1 MTYPREQPYPG
12 ETEEHQRQRETGA
25 GPDDEVYHVGTDDD
39 GNPVKQYDMDAEEIV
54 VTPGVHVDWNEVVS
68 HMIEIAKRRLGEQIP
83 YVHVAVSQ
91 FQAQSGAQIAQF
103 IAENTPAPSVG
114 ISWKELVDGLIE
126 GVGIALF
133 PEAEFAKV
141 VFETASKFL
150 VGNLEKIME
159 ETAHPLEDARAKL
172 EAGVG
177 AFVTQVE
184 QNTVT
189 AVDEAKAQVE
199 HVIRQGMADQ
209 HNPTN
214 DPAWI
219 DEMVH
224 WMGFPE
230 RSEATVTAP
239 VLQWLTYQFT
249 ALLSQ
254 VQQEMHAEL
263 H

>member
-1 MTYPREQPYPG
+1 MTEQPYPG
-12 ETEEHQRQRETGA
+12 ETYEHQYQREMGA

-39 GNPVKQYDMDAEEIV
+39 GNPVKEYDMDAEEIV
-54 VTPGVHVDWNEVVS
+54 VTPHVQVDWNQVVS
-68 HMIEIAKRRLGEQIP
+68 HMIEVATRRVEAQIP
-83 YVHVAVSQ
+83 YVHVAVSE

-103 IAENTPAPSVG
+103 IAENTPAPPSG
-114 ISWKELVDGLIE
+114 ITWSALVDGLIE
-126 GVGIALF
+126 GVGTALF
-133 PEAEFAKV
+133 PEAEFAKI
-141 VFETASKFL
+141 VFETAGKFL
-150 VGNLEKIME
+150 ASNVEKAME
-159 ETAHPLEDARAKL
+159 EAAHPLEDARAKL

-177 AFVTQVE
+177 ALVTQVD

-189 AVDEAKAQVE
+189 AVDQAKAQVE

-209 HNPTN
+209 QHPTN
-214 DPAWI
+214 DPAWV

-230 RSEATVTAP
+230 RTEATVTAP
-239 VLQWLTYQFT
+239 VLQWLNYQFT

-254 VQQEMHAEL
+254 VQQEVHAEM